1 MKTVI
6 LGEAWQAKL
15 DEALRALD
23 LEPLYLPQNPNLD
36 PRLRSHADLS
46 FFRAGEE
53 IWLSSHLFSTKLP
66 EILKFFGYFVHF
78 SIHSEQF
85 RYPNDAR
92 MNLLTLGK
100 RLFYSPKASDPDI
113 VNFLTSKGGYQG
125 IAVKQ
130 GYLRCSCLPVDENSL
145 ITADHGIAS
154 AARKAGLDVLQITP
168 GHVALEGFPYGF
180 LGGAAFLL
188 DEKNLILTGHF
199 DEHPD
204 KGRIETFLN
213 AKGVS
218 LHFLTQEPVFDIGSA
233 FVLEAT
239 SQTPADDSTFLR
251 CHRDTQCGSYTPQTF
266 TWIESLHLTEG
277 SQIQS

>member
-1 MKTVI
+1 MKPIV
-6 LGEAWQAKL
+6 LGDAWQAKL

-53 IWLSSHLFSTKLP
+53 IWLSSYL
-66 EILKFFGYFVHF
+66 
-78 SIHSEQF
+78 IHSNYLKILRKYCYNVIFTNYFKQN

-92 MNLLTLGK
+92 MNLLTMGK
-100 RLFYSPKASDPDI
+100 HLFYSPKASDADI
-113 VNFLTSKGGYQG
+113 VNFLTIKGRYQG
-125 IAVKQ
+125 ISVRQ

-145 ITADHGIAS
+145 ITADPGIAS

-168 GHVALEGFPYGF
+168 GHVALEGYPYGF
-180 LGGAAFLL
+180 LGGAGFLVSK
-188 DEKNLILTGHF
+188 EKLVLTGRL

-239 SQTPADDSTFLR
+239 RQTRADDSTF
-251 CHRDTQCGSYTPQTF
+251 
-266 TWIESLHLTEG
+266 
-277 SQIQS
+277 

>member
-1 MKTVI
+1 MKSIV
-6 LGEAWQAKL
+6 LGDAWQATL
-15 DEALRALD
+15 EGGLRELD

-53 IWLSSHLFSTKLP
+53 IWLSSHLFGTKLP
-66 EILKFFGYFVHF
+66 EILKIFGYFVHF

-92 MNLLTLGK
+92 MNLLTMGK
-100 RLFYSPKASDPDI
+100 RLFYSPKASDADI
-113 VNFLTSKGGYQG
+113 VNFLTIKGRYQG
-125 IAVKQ
+125 ISVRQ

-145 ITADHGIAS
+145 ITADPGIAS
-154 AARKAGLDVLQITP
+154 AARKTGLDVLQITP
-168 GHVALEGFPYGF
+168 GHVALEGYPYGF
-180 LGGAAFLL
+180 LGGAGFLVSK
-188 DEKNLILTGHF
+188 EKLVLTGRL

-213 AKGVS
+213 AKDVS

-239 SQTPADDSTFLR
+239 RQTRADDSTF
-251 CHRDTQCGSYTPQTF
+251 
-266 TWIESLHLTEG
+266 
-277 SQIQS
+277 

>member
-1 MKTVI
+1 MKPIV

-15 DEALRALD
+15 DAALRALA

-46 FFRAGEE
+46 FFRAGKE
-53 IWLSSHLFSTKLP
+53 IWLSSHLIHSFYP
-66 EILKFFGYFVHF
+66 EI
-78 SIHSEQF
+78 F
-85 RYPNDAR
+85 RKSYYNVIFTYYIRQNQYPNDAR
-92 MNLLTLGK
+92 MNLLVLGK
-100 RLFYSPKASDPDI
+100 YLFFSPKASDPNI
-113 VNFLTSKGGYQG
+113 VNFLTRKRGYQG

-130 GYLRCSCLPVDENSL
+130 GYLRCSCLSVDENSL

-180 LGGAAFLL
+180 LGGAGFLL
-188 DEKNLILTGHF
+188 NEKNLILTGHL

-213 AKGVS
+213 AKDVS

-239 SQTPADDSTFLR
+239 RQTRADDSTF
-251 CHRDTQCGSYTPQTF
+251 
-266 TWIESLHLTEG
+266 
-277 SQIQS
+277 

>member
-1 MKTVI
+1 MKPIV
-6 LGEAWQAKL
+6 LGDAWQAKL

-53 IWLSSHLFSTKLP
+53 IWLSSHL
-66 EILKFFGYFVHF
+66 
-78 SIHSEQF
+78 IHSLYPVIFKTSYYNVIFTYYIRQNQ
-85 RYPNDAR
+85 YPNDAR
-92 MNLLTLGK
+92 MNLLVLGK
-100 RLFYSPKASDPDI
+100 YLFFSPKASDPNI
-113 VNFLTSKGGYQG
+113 VNFLTSKREYQG

-130 GYLRCSCLPVDENSL
+130 GYLRCACLPVDENSL
-145 ITADHGIAS
+145 ITADPGIAR
-154 AARKAGLDVLQITP
+154 AARDAGLDVLQIIP

-180 LGGAAFLL
+180 LGGAGFLL
-188 DEKNLILTGHF
+188 DKKNLILTGHL

-239 SQTPADDSTFLR
+239 NLTPADDSTIIP
-251 CHRDTQCGSYTPQTF
+251 TS
-266 TWIESLHLTEG
+266 
-277 SQIQS
+277 